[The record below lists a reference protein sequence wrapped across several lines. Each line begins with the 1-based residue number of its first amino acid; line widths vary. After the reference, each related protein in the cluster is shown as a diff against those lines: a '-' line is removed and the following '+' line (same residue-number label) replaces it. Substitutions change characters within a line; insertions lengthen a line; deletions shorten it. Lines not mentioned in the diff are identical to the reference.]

1 MRVLRDTVYG
11 VSLLVASPV
20 LAWRLLRTG
29 KWRTDWPA
37 RFGRVDLSG
46 SGDNGVDSRP
56 TVLVHGV
63 SVGEVNA
70 TRTLVDELLRD
81 DDKPLRVVV
90 SATTDT
96 GFDRAR
102 ELYADRLEVVR
113 FPLDFST
120 SVSRFLD
127 GLEPDALVLMELEL
141 WPNLCATAEDRGIP
155 LVVVN
160 GRLSKSSFR
169 NYRFVQPLVR
179 SMFARV
185 EIAAVQTETYAQRF
199 EALGVP
205 RERIRVT
212 DNMKWDTALLADEI
226 EGSAE
231 LARDLGI
238 DSSRPLVVAGST
250 GPGEEAFLLERC
262 PEDVQLLL
270 APRRPERFDEV
281 AALDPGFVRR
291 SSGIPTGEGGDG
303 KAPSSRFLLDTIG
316 ELRKA
321 YALADVVIVG
331 RSFAFEG
338 GSDPIEAVALGR
350 PTVIGPHYEHF
361 AAVVE
366 ALLEGEGIR
375 VAEDPMAEALELLSD
390 PDTAARLGSK
400 GRGVIRAHRGASREN
415 ARLIRQVIAERRS
428 PAPRSQVADE

>member
-1 MRVLRDTVYG
+1 MLRDTLYG
-11 VSLLVASPV
+11 VSLLLAGPV
-20 LAWRLLRTG
+20 LAWRLIRTG

-37 RFGRVDLSG
+37 RFGRVDADRG
-46 SGDNGVDSRP
+46 AGGQDPKARP
-56 TVLVHGV
+56 TVLIHGV

-70 TRTLVDELLRD
+70 TRTLVDELLAED
-81 DDKPLRVVV
+81 APPLRIVV

-102 ELYADRLEVVR
+102 ELYGDRLEVVR
-113 FPLDFST
+113 FPLDFSA
-120 SVSRFLD
+120 SVNRFLD
-127 GLEPDALVLMELEL
+127 GLRPDVLVLMELEL

-160 GRLSKSSFR
+160 GRLSSSSFR
-169 NYRFVQPLVR
+169 NYRLVRPLVR

-185 EIAAVQTETYAQRF
+185 GMAAVQTDTYARRF

-205 RERIRVT
+205 GERIRVT
-212 DNMKWDTALLADEI
+212 DNMKWDTAELADEI

-238 DSSRPLVVAGST
+238 DPSRPLVVAGST

-281 AALDPGFVRR
+281 GALDPAFVRR
-291 SSGIPTGEGGDG
+291 SAG
-303 KAPSSRFLLDTIG
+303 ASSPGNDRTRFLLDSMG

-331 RSFAFEG
+331 RSFAFVG
-338 GSDPIEAVALGR
+338 GSDPIEAVGLGR

-361 AAVVE
+361 SAVVD
-366 ALLEGEGIR
+366 ALLEGDGIR
-375 VAEDPMAEALELLSD
+375 VAEDPMAEALALLSD
-390 PDTAARLGSK
+390 PAAAARLGAN
-400 GRGVIRAHRGASREN
+400 GREVIRAHRGASREN
-415 ARLIRQVIAERRS
+415 ARLIRKIVAEGLE
-428 PAPRSQVADE
+428 APSDSEVADQ